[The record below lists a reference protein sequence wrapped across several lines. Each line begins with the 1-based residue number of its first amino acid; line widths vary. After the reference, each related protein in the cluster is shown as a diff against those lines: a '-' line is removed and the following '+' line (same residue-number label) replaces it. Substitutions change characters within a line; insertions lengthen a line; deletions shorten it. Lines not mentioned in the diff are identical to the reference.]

1 MLSLTPLSG
10 SCVTEPEHDSADCVP
25 GERGCGQHLHDFS
38 SLLIS
43 FEVVLKLYGCL
54 PVVSYLIFLTSIY
67 LTSIRHE
74 QYTLRYPANMS
85 QYINKKRTVAP
96 LPQYLRLLGAMV
108 PTGLAYI
115 FLWFV
120 PPSFS
125 DTTSYLKF
133 IYYIIFYFAFQL
145 LLTVRSH
152 A

>member
-1 MLSLTPLSG
+1 MWPTLAQLLFGACTIIIPPLSCG
-10 SCVTEPEHDSADCVP
+10 FIRGGNVCIQITYQLLSFLLLQVSHVHVQWNLAP
-25 GERGCGQHLHDFS
+25 GYRQKLH
-38 SLLIS
+38 I
-43 FEVVLKLYGCL
+43 
-54 PVVSYLIFLTSIY
+54 
-67 LTSIRHE
+67 IRNF
-74 QYTLRYPANMS
+74 TP
-85 QYINKKRTVAP
+85 TVASCNSVIMP
-96 LPQYLRLLGAMV
+96 GTALSYPPPPPCRLLGAMV

-152 A
+152 T